1 MRTTRRVPVRF
12 RPKADVDW
20 EPPEEWGSTEDWRNK
35 PRQSNSCTSA
45 VDVQREHNIEAII
58 SSLRGTDGAQ
68 LGPIRKLAHARRF
81 AAFVPSFCQ

>member
-1 MRTTRRVPVRF
+1 
-12 RPKADVDW
+12 
-20 EPPEEWGSTEDWRNK
+20 
-35 PRQSNSCTSA
+35 
-45 VDVQREHNIEAII
+45 VQREHNIEAII